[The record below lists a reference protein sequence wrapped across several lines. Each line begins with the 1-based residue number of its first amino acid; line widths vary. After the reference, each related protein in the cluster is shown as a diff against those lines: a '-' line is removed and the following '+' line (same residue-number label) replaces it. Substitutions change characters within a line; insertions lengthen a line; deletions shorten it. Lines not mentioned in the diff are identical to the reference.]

1 MIKKLY
7 ALALEKCAV
16 ESADNPMNQE
26 LLLGGH
32 FYLMVLK
39 VSVLDKCYQL
49 LINFGNFV
57 ASCSNL
63 IEWQH
68 FL

>member
-1 MIKKLY
+1 MIKKLF

-39 VSVLDKCYQL
+39 VRKSL
-49 LINFGNFV
+49 LNKFP
-57 ASCSNL
+57 
-63 IEWQH
+63 WK
-68 FL
+68 